1 MSVPARN
8 LRIVRIIHTSDWH
21 LGRSFHGAGLLE
33 AQEEYLDHLVDVVR
47 TERIDAVLV
56 SGDIYDRALP
66 APATVAVLDD
76 AVVRLLDAGAQVVLS
91 SGNHDSAI
99 RLGFASRVLER
110 AGLHIRTSI
119 DSVGTP
125 VDLGGALVYPLPYL
139 EPSVVAPLLGAA
151 DATHAGVLRAAMDRV
166 RSDAAGRAGPSIV
179 MAHAFVTGATTSDS
193 ERDIAV
199 GGVAA
204 VPRDV
209 FAGMDYVALGH
220 IHRPM
225 ELSPGVRYSGS
236 PVAMSFS
243 EAGQIKSSVG
253 LELDGDHVS
262 TRLIPAPVHRPIA
275 RLRGTLAQLL
285 SDPALAH
292 DESAWCE
299 VTLTDASRPSA
310 AMEQIRRRFPHTLT
324 LGFDQPTIP
333 MARRSYADRVRG
345 RSDVDL
351 CCDFTQHVR
360 GGAATTEQEQAV
372 WRAAL
377 EASRADQDADAD
389 QGVVV
394 TGPRARGAA

>member
-1 MSVPARN
+1 MSVLARS
-8 LRIVRIIHTSDWH
+8 LRNVRIIHTSDWH
-21 LGRSFHGAGLLE
+21 LGRSFHGAGLLD
-33 AQEEYLDHLVDVVR
+33 AQVEYLDHLVDVVR
-47 TERIDAVLV
+47 AEGVDAVLV

-110 AGLHIRTSI
+110 AGLHIRTSV
-119 DSVGTP
+119 DSIGTP
-125 VDLGGALVYPLPYL
+125 VDLGGLVVYPLPYL

-151 DATHAGVLRAAMDRV
+151 APTHAGALRAAMDRV
-166 RSDAAGRAGPSIV
+166 RSDLEMRACGSIV
-179 MAHAFVTGATTSDS
+179 MAHAFVTGATSSES

-204 VPRDV
+204 VPLDV
-209 FAGMDYVALGH
+209 FAGMSYVALGH

-243 EAGQIKSSVG
+243 EAGQIKSSV
-253 LELDGDHVS
+253 LVELDGDQVS
-262 TRLIPAPVHRPIA
+262 TRLIPAPVHRGIA
-275 RLRGTLAQLL
+275 RLRGTLGELL
-285 SDPALAH
+285 SDPALARQ
-292 DESAWCE
+292 ESAWCE

-324 LGFDQPTIP
+324 LGFEQPATA
-333 MARRSYADRVRG
+333 MVRRSYGDRVRG
-345 RSDVDL
+345 RTDVDL

-360 GGAATTEQEQAV
+360 GGACTTEQEQQV

-377 EASRADQDADAD
+377 EQSRANQDADAD
-389 QGVVV
+389 QGVA
-394 TGPRARGAA
+394 PAARARGAA